1 MRFPGRRE
9 SISAAMTWASRITSI
24 ALEMALPPLF
34 GSWLDRRWGT
44 GYALLIVGGVLGF
57 VLGMMH
63 LVRLAADASPK
74 RATSKPAAA
83 RGSAAPAGRPGKRPT
98 PEERSSPDNGVL
110 PP

>member
-1 MRFPGRRE
+1 
-9 SISAAMTWASRITSI
+9 MTWASRVTSI
-24 ALEMALPPLF
+24 AMEMALPPLL

-74 RATSKPAAA
+74 RTAAKRPANRPDDTPAA
-83 RGSAAPAGRPGKRPT
+83 RPG
-98 PEERSSPDNGVL
+98 ERSTPDD
-110 PP
+110 